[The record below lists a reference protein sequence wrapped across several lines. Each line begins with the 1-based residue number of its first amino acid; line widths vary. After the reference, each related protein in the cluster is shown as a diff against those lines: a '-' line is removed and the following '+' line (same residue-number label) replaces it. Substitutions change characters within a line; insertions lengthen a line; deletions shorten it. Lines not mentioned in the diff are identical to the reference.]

1 MTMPATSG
9 AYRLETTA
17 NFEREFHRLDRTV
30 ARRVMRTIDQIAA
43 HPELMTQPLRNPP
56 RDLEGIHKYRVGD
69 YRVLL
74 WVDRKNHVITLH
86 TVGHRSEV
94 YRNL

>member
-1 MTMPATSG
+1 MTSDV
-9 AYRLETTA
+9 YRVETTYS
-17 NFEREFHRLDRTV
+17 FEQEFKKLDAAI
-30 ARRVMRTIDQIAA
+30 ARRVVRKLDHLAA
-43 HPELMTQPLRNPP
+43 HPELIAQPLRNPP
-56 RDLEGIHKYRVGD
+56 RDLAGIHKYRVGD

-74 WVDRKNHVITLH
+74 WVDHKNRVITLH